1 MGRKRSPVSAMPKVP
16 APTRITLERKA
27 RVLVVDFDDGTSFRL
42 PCAYLRAFSPAREAA
57 GPPAGRHRAGGGGGA
72 PIDGAPVG
80 IERIEPVGRYA
91 LRLVF
96 DDGHDTGVYSFDTLY
111 RLGRDQAANQAAER
125 DRRER
130 AGAHRPRLWDSSEED
145 WIEVRLLYFAGV
157 ADLLGRTAE
166 EVTPPAGVHTLAA
179 LIGWLRERGEPWRST
194 LAPGAVAVTV
204 NKRFV
209 TRNERLLSG
218 DEVSIRPQ
226 RRGGTHRPPR

>member
-1 MGRKRSPVSAMPKVP
+1 MSRKRSPVSAMPKVP

-27 RVLVVDFDDGTSFRL
+27 RVLVIDFDDGTSFRL
-42 PCAYLRAFSPAREAA
+42 PCAYLRAFSPSREAA
-57 GPPAGRHRAGGGGGA
+57 GPPAGSRRAGA
-72 PIDGAPVG
+72 AAPVD
-80 IERIEPVGRYA
+80 IERIEAVGHYA

-125 DRRER
+125 DRRAR
-130 AGAHRPRLWDSSEED
+130 AGEDRPRLWDSSEED
-145 WIEVRLLYFAGV
+145 WIEVRLLYFSGV

-179 LIGWLRERGEPWRST
+179 LIGWLRERGEPWRSA
-194 LAPGAVAVTV
+194 LAPGAIAVTV

-209 TRNERLLSG
+209 TRNEGLLSG
-218 DEVSIRPQ
+218 DEISIRPR
-226 RRGGTHRPPR
+226 RRGETHHPDP

>member
-1 MGRKRSPVSAMPKVP
+1 MPKVP

-27 RVLVVDFDDGTSFRL
+27 RVLVIDFDDGTSFRL
-42 PCAYLRAFSPAREAA
+42 PCAYLRAFSPSREPA
-57 GPPAGRHRAGGGGGA
+57 GPRAEKRRAGGA
-72 PIDGAPVG
+72 APVN

-111 RLGRDQAANQAAER
+111 RLGRDRAANQAAER

-130 AGAHRPRLWDSSEED
+130 AGEMRPRLWDSSEED

-166 EVTPPAGVHTLAA
+166 EVTPPAGVHTLSE
-179 LIGWLRERGEPWRST
+179 LIGWLRERGEPWWSA
-194 LAPGAVAVTV
+194 LAPGAIAVTV

-209 TRNERLLSG
+209 TRNERLLTG
-218 DEVSIRPQ
+218 DEISIRP
-226 RRGGTHRPPR
+226 RRGGETRPPPH